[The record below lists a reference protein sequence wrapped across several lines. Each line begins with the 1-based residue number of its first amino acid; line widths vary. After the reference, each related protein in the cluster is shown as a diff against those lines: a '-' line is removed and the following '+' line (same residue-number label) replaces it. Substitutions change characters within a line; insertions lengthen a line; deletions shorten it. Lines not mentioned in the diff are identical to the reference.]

1 MSNYAESKK
10 KIDAIRNQVNDVL
23 FRMAISHLMDVGI
36 RHLTEENVEE
46 TCKKLMKQDDSK
58 SFMTNGFQC
67 SLVRTAYALA
77 QIPHIDLLVY
87 VQREVAYDVG
97 DSMPDYERAVKLLA
111 NCMSWIDD
119 DHCERAETL
128 DTLEYLDFDDDELEA
143 LGFGYLLDVR
153 AEEE

>member
-1 MSNYAESKK
+1 MNTYAESKK

-36 RHLTEENVEE
+36 RHLTAEAVEE
-46 TCKKLMKQDDSK
+46 TCKKLMNQDDSK

-97 DSMPDYERAVKLLA
+97 DGMPDYERVVKLLT

-119 DHCERAETL
+119 DRCERAETL

-143 LGFGYLLDVR
+143 LGFGYLLDAR
-153 AEEE
+153 GDEE